1 MIIAVW
7 NPTMNREI
15 PSIFHAFIRLEIY
28 RLCLRRKVALPRR
41 PTTGGE
47 LEKILM
53 VISG

>member
-1 MIIAVW
+1 MI
-7 NPTMNREI
+7 REI
-15 PSIFHAFIRLEIY
+15 PSIFHGFIRRPFIG
-28 RLCLRRKVALPRR
+28 CARRKVALPRR